1 MPPADVA
8 TALRLRAEHDA
19 VAPAVEQIRSVANG
33 LPARDCDLAP
43 VRTLLDLLEG
53 QLLAHERAD
62 EALLVPLVAGRSAGR
77 TRRRR

>member
-33 LPARDCDLAP
+33 LPDATATSPRC
-43 VRTLLDLLEG
+43 
-53 QLLAHERAD
+53 AHC
-62 EALLVPLVAGRSAGR
+62 
-77 TRRRR
+77 